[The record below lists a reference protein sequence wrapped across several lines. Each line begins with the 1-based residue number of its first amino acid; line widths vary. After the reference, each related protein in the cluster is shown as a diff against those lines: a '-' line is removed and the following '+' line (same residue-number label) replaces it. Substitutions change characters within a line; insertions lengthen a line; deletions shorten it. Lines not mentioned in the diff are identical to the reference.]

1 MIVCCVSWV
10 LFFRVYLLNSP
21 SFFSVLDLAGCAHV
35 GRSSTAW
42 SNVDEKKAKRNASKG
57 GSGAYHVKSSWG
69 KGGQAVW
76 EDDPPF
82 YLYVQDP
89 KTARLVFTL
98 FDEDI
103 VGGGQPIGSAHK
115 KLVELLPNT
124 KSDDA
129 VSMLKSQVIEQLKQ
143 SGKLQEA
150 IKITTNE
157 ETGEEET
164 VIDQDLIL
172 QAINESY
179 GTGTT
184 ASIKMTSKPRKKDK
198 GGQRAIGMAAGA
210 MLAGPIGAAAGGILA
225 SMYEGEVRG
234 RVEVKLKYTPIPQ
247 VDLKLKERG
256 GYEVKGGLPG
266 VTWGKL
272 YDNHVR
278 NQAIAK
284 LAGEDLEF
292 CCFVTHDTTGCSCA
306 IYRSLEK
313 KMISISFRGTCA
325 PIDLVTDASIA
336 QSAWVDGEDI
346 ENPET
351 VKVHT
356 GFR

>member
-1 MIVCCVSWV
+1 VIVCCVSWV

-247 VDLKLKERG
+247 VDLKLKE
-256 GYEVKGGLPG
+256 
-266 VTWGKL
+266 
-272 YDNHVR
+272 
-278 NQAIAK
+278 AF
-284 LAGEDLEF
+284 LE
-292 CCFVTHDTTGCSCA
+292 
-306 IYRSLEK
+306 
-313 KMISISFRGTCA
+313 
-325 PIDLVTDASIA
+325 
-336 QSAWVDGEDI
+336 
-346 ENPET
+346 
-351 VKVHT
+351 
-356 GFR
+356 